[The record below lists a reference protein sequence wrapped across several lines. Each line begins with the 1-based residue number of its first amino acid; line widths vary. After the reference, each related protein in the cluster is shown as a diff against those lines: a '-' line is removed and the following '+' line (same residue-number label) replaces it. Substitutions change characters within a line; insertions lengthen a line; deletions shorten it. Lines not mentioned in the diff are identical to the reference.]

1 MQWWKYFDKAA
12 VSNSDIYKV
21 NIYLQIVAAMCN
33 CYCPSLHKNS
43 NAYCEIVQKML
54 TIKSRNSCTETCSSD
69 NVLLHKSWLPLY
81 DSNNCLHDFPK
92 LTEDVSTNARHIS
105 GPPSSILCR
114 WVQTRYHFTNIFSTI
129 YIGCYSC
136 PNTISAY
143 FN

>member
-1 MQWWKYFDKAA
+1 
-12 VSNSDIYKV
+12 
-21 NIYLQIVAAMCN
+21 MCN

-92 LTEDVSTNARHIS
+92 MTEDAIRALTLGIYQVHQAASFVDEYKHGTTLQIYFRQSISDVIHARIQFWHTSAKQFDI
-105 GPPSSILCR
+105 
-114 WVQTRYHFTNIFSTI
+114 WVVHYEKTVTAWY
-129 YIGCYSC
+129 
-136 PNTISAY
+136 
-143 FN
+143 

>member
-1 MQWWKYFDKAA
+1 
-12 VSNSDIYKV
+12 
-21 NIYLQIVAAMCN
+21 MCN

-92 LTEDVSTNARHIS
+92 MTEDAIRALTL
-105 GPPSSILCR
+105 G
-114 WVQTRYHFTNIFSTI
+114 I
-129 YIGCYSC
+129 YQVHQAASFVDEY
-136 PNTISAY
+136 
-143 FN
+143 